1 MTSNERQEQRRLKA
15 IGHKLK
21 PVLTIAGNGLSDS
34 VLAELERALND
45 HELIKVRVSVG
56 DREVRDALVDEL
68 AERSGG
74 KTVQRIG
81 NTVLLLRR
89 SRQPDPRL
97 SNLIRPV

>member
-45 HELIKVRVSVG
+45 HELIKVKLAVG
-56 DREVRDALVDEL
+56 EREVRDELVEEL
-68 AERSGG
+68 ASRSGAEAM
-74 KTVQRIG
+74 QRIG

-89 SRQPDPRL
+89 SPEPDPRL
-97 SNLIRPV
+97 SNLIRRV